1 MKILFAGNLV
11 NVNYHTVKQLRK
23 DGIDAELLLDPSGTN
38 DPVNIDSNLK
48 NGYPDWFHIYDRKKS
63 NWKLVV
69 IKTMRN
75 KKFDL
80 IHASA
85 ELPIFTNFSRKPFI
99 VQALGSDFRELWLE
113 NSIKGKL
120 LKRAYRKSK
129 VILFSMPDHIPIYKK
144 SGLKNGIFLPLIV
157 DTSIFT
163 PQIIQNNPFK
173 DKFVILHATSLIWN
187 IKGNDLLINGF
198 AEFIKKYP
206 NSLLIIIERGI
217 DSKRTRSLVHSLNLS
232 DKVKFV
238 NGPLDRVELLR
249 YYNLSD
255 VVADEFILPAMS
267 GITNEALCCGK
278 PVITCY
284 PKDDFAGVYTENP
297 PIFNANNSIEICKQL
312 ELLTDKKRRKEI
324 GKKGREWIIK
334 NNNPHIY
341 SLKLKI
347 IYESVLHGDNIDKIR
362 ENLKKITPL
371 RSMN

>member
-38 DPVNIDSNLK
+38 DPANIEPNLK
-48 NGYPDWFHIYDRKKS
+48 NGYPYWFHIYDRKKS
-63 NWKLVV
+63 NWQLVV

-99 VQALGSDFRELWLE
+99 VQALGSDFRELGLE

-120 LKRAYRKSK
+120 LKRAYRRSK

-157 DTSIFT
+157 DTSLFT
-163 PQIIQNNPFK
+163 PQVIENNPFE
-173 DKFVILHATSLIWN
+173 DKFVILHATSLIWKF
-187 IKGNDLLINGF
+187 KGNDLLINGF
-198 AEFIKKYP
+198 AEFIKKHP

-217 DSKRTRSLVHSLNLS
+217 DAGRTKSLVNSLNIT

-238 NGPLDRVELLR
+238 KGPLDRIELQR

-255 VVADEFILPAMS
+255 VVADEFILSAMS
-267 GITNEALCCGK
+267 GITNEALCCEK
-278 PVITCY
+278 PVITYY
-284 PKDDFAGVYTENP
+284 PEEDFAGVYIENP
-297 PIFNANNSIEICKQL
+297 PIFNAHNPIEICKQL
-312 ELLTDKKRRKEI
+312 DLLIDAKKRKLI
-324 GKKGREWIIK
+324 GKKGREWVIK
-334 NNNPHIY
+334 NNNPHTY